1 MKFLHL
7 VDFLWSTNP
16 LKLLFPS
23 ARKNMNGN
31 LISLNECR
39 EIVGKLLPNEK
50 DVEIEVIDYEV
61 KSYCDGYPGFLG
73 DYFSLKIQFNDV
85 RYFPYIF
92 QSLTGLNDYVIV
104 NLQKNTLKFREESF
118 FVKSLPVKNIEK
130 RNILKD
136 SGIFK
141 KESGIFEC
149 LVPKLIKYSGN
160 YLFSFMI
167 VF

>member
-1 MKFLHL
+1 
-7 VDFLWSTNP
+7 
-16 LKLLFPS
+16 
-23 ARKNMNGN
+23 MNGN

-39 EIVGKLLPNEK
+39 EIVGKLLSNEK
-50 DVEIEVIDYEV
+50 DVETEVIDYEV

-73 DYFSLKIQFNDV
+73 DYFSLKIKFFDV
-85 RYFPYIF
+85 RMPHFPCIF
-92 QSLTGLNDYVIV
+92 QSLTGMNVYVVI
-104 NLQKNTLKFREESF
+104 NSQKNALKFREESF
-118 FVKSLPVKNIEK
+118 FVKSLPIKNIEK

-141 KESGIFEC
+141 KESGIFER